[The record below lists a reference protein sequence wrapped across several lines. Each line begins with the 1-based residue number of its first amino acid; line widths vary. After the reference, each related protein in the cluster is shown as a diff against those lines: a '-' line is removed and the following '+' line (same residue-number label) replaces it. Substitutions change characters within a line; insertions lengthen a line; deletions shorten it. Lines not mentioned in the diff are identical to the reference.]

1 MSRALLAILL
11 AAAVGACGESETTP
25 DTAPDG
31 SAPPPPRSTGPSS
44 QADPQESELRRAA
57 EETASLVSETVEDVR
72 QQAEEEIRSGAGE
85 IEQGAEEVS
94 QEARQTMERY
104 IADLRSLGDTLGGV
118 DSRMEAT
125 TAAPKTQDLVSK
137 LKEHAATLE
146 ALAPEKFAQLKAM
159 YSEQLEPLVAKA
171 RSEIQRLTSDD
182 SLAALRPM
190 LEDLPLLGSGSASS
204 SGSPT
209 GGG

>member
-1 MSRALLAILL
+1 
-11 AAAVGACGESETTP
+11 
-25 DTAPDG
+25 
-31 SAPPPPRSTGPSS
+31 
-44 QADPQESELRRAA
+44 
-57 EETASLVSETVEDVR
+57 VR
-72 QQAEEEIRSGAGE
+72 QQAQEEIRSGAGE

-104 IADLRSLGDTLGGV
+104 IADLRALGDTLGGV

-137 LKEHAATLE
+137 LKEHAAKLE

-159 YSEQLEPLVAKA
+159 YSEQLEPLVEKA

-190 LEDLPLLGSGSASS
+190 LEDL
-204 SGSPT
+204 
-209 GGG
+209 